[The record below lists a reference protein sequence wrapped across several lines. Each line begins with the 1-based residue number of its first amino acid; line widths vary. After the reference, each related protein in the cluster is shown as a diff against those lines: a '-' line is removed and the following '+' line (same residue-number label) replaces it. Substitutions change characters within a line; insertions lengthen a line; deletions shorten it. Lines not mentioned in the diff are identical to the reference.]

1 MGTNSGLGLA
11 RPHRRERTVLR
22 LAFAGE
28 VGQQFDGKHRCGEKE
43 NKDRKNHQIKKS
55 GLGKAPGVE
64 RDAENGQRE

>member
-1 MGTNSGLGLA
+1 M
-11 RPHRRERTVLR
+11 LR